1 MGELY
6 ISEYK
11 ELRGVDGGNAQ
22 IGEEP
27 SVDQTPVTFSTE
39 AKSDAFAEGTKMIRV
54 YSDTE
59 CHIKIG
65 IGPTATV
72 NNKPI
77 AADSPEY
84 FGVTAGQKLSAIDV
98 AV

>member
-1 MGELY
+1 MALLY

-11 ELRGVDGGNAQ
+11 ELRGVEGGLAQ

-27 SVDQTPVTFSTE
+27 GTDQTPVSFPTATLS
-39 AKSDAFAEGTKMIRV
+39 AAFGSGTKMVRIQ
-54 YSDTE
+54 SDTN
-59 CHIKIG
+59 CHIKFG
-65 IGPTATV
+65 SSPTATV

-77 AADSPEY
+77 TADNPEY
-84 FGVTAGQKLSAIDV
+84 FGVIEGQKVSVIV